1 MLVNAVKAKSEIE
14 LRLFGTAES
23 TLICDW
29 QQQEIYCKRF
39 RLSLILQTTQVS
51 MVLLLLIIGAVLA
64 GLLTLFIYIRLT
76 YPAFFHDLSE
86 FLLIARKVMGPSEK
100 LMRKGLFQ
108 VDVFES
114 YAKSQPDKPFVLYQD
129 ERHTYADVD
138 RAANKVAN
146 YLRKSKAV
154 QFGDIMGIFMHNEPA
169 YIFTVIALLK
179 LGVTG
184 ANLNIGL
191 RADALINCIRVG
203 KMKTIICGRDP
214 DLVEA
219 MLAIM
224 ETLKAQGI
232 QVFITQ
238 SPEAETVPEGFLP
251 VDLTSPLASTE
262 AVPRD
267 VRKGSSYSDAAFFFY
282 TSGTTGMP
290 KAARMQQRRFMIGG
304 SLLKMFG
311 LSSSD
316 VVYISLPLFHSAGMV
331 LGVGNVI
338 SAGCTMALRTK
349 FSASHFWHDVR
360 RYNVTV
366 VQYIGEICRYLLA
379 QPKTDSELERGHSV
393 WLAFGNGL
401 SLDIWTEF
409 KDRFNISRIGEFFA
423 ASEGNRGFMNTDG
436 TVGAVG
442 AHSPIT
448 KWLADDVEIIECD
461 WDTAQPIRGPDGKCI
476 LLPKGKT
483 GLMVSKITKSNV
495 FEGYVGGTEADEKK
509 IIHNVKVT
517 GDKYFNSGDL
527 MMIDSRNYVFF
538 KDRLGDTFRW
548 KGENVASS
556 EVAAVLTDLPTIAEA
571 IVYGV
576 KIPGYDGRTGMA
588 AIVLLD
594 GAQAPDWKEVYAHV
608 TNHLPPYARPK
619 FFRVKGQMQ
628 TTMTYKYRK
637 LDLVREAFDPKACAT
652 DRLFFMDDSLQT
664 YVPLGKELCDQIVN
678 KEIRIN

>member
-282 TSGTTGMP
+282 TSGTT
-290 KAARMQQRRFMIGG
+290 
-304 SLLKMFG
+304 
-311 LSSSD
+311 
-316 VVYISLPLFHSAGMV
+316 
-331 LGVGNVI
+331 
-338 SAGCTMALRTK
+338 GCTMALRTK